1 MLEFIETS
9 GKINKE
15 RFIETKKIRKKKK
28 TGTNEYYIKRD
39 LKAWT
44 QVKNGRIHTSGKNN
58 AHNNYKTNP
67 TLCDQGN
74 NYKIITIKKEGINK
88 KKM

>member
-1 MLEFIETS
+1 M
-9 GKINKE
+9 
-15 RFIETKKIRKKKK
+15 
-28 TGTNEYYIKRD
+28 
-39 LKAWT
+39 
-44 QVKNGRIHTSGKNN
+44 KNGRIHTSGKNN

-88 KKM
+88 KKNVMIFPVLRLRFTF